1 MLPAKMLEVCRR
13 RGIDRIAITD
23 HNTIDGALEVQS
35 LAPERV
41 IVGEEIMTDRGELL
55 GYFLHERIPP
65 GLSPQETIQR
75 LRDQGAVISV
85 SHPFDTIRAGSWAEA
100 DLWQILPLV
109 DAIETFNART
119 WSRSANAQAEALAD
133 EAGIPGTAGSDA
145 HTYIELGR
153 AVMRFPEFS
162 GAEEMRTALRSAE
175 VAARRS
181 SPLVHLLSRYA
192 TWRKRAGWK
201 PAEVQ

>member
-23 HNTIDGALEVQS
+23 HNTIDGALEAHS
-35 LAPERV
+35 LAPDRV
-41 IVGEEIMTDRGELL
+41 IIGEEIMTDHGELL
-55 GYFLHERIPP
+55 GYYLREQIPA

-145 HTYIELGR
+145 HAYLELGR
-153 AVMRFPEFS
+153 AVMRLPDFESP
-162 GAEEMRTALRSAE
+162 AEMRVSLPKAE
-175 VAARRS
+175 IDASRS
-181 SPLVHLLSRYA
+181 SRLVHLLSRYA
-192 TWRKRAGWK
+192 SLRKRLGWRR
-201 PAEVQ
+201 A